1 MSGKAFGAEGD
12 ELGGPLKTVPS
23 RISDAHLAAIYAHAQ
38 AEFPR
43 ECCGYIL
50 GEGEQAELVPCVNWQ
65 DRLHTLDPELHP
77 RTSENGYQIGGKE
90 QIRLIQSL
98 DGPHPARIVYHS
110 HPRVGAYFSEEDT
123 RAAIAAGLPVDYLV
137 VDVQE
142 HAVVEAV
149 LFRQQGE
156 GYEPIARFAGTA
168 V

>member
-1 MSGKAFGAEGD
+1 MSGEPEKAFGTEGD
-12 ELGGPLKTVPS
+12 EPKGPPE
-23 RISDAHLAAIYAHAQ
+23 RISEEHLQAIYRQAR

-50 GEGEQAELVPCVNWQ
+50 GEGDAAELVQCVNWQ
-65 DRLHTLDPELHP
+65 DRLHALDPELHP

-90 QIRLIQSL
+90 QIRLIRSL

-149 LFRQQGE
+149 WFRQNGDR
-156 GYEPIARFAGTA
+156 YEPIARFAGAA

>member
-1 MSGKAFGAEGD
+1 MSGE
-12 ELGGPLKTVPS
+12 VPS
-23 RISDAHLAAIYAHAQ
+23 IADEHLAAIYGQAR

-50 GEGEQAELVPCVNWQ
+50 GEGDRAELVPCVNWQ
-65 DRLHTLDPELHP
+65 DRLHALDPELYP

-90 QIRLIQSL
+90 QIRLIDSL

-123 RAAIAAGLPVDYLV
+123 RAAIAAALPVDYLV
-137 VDVQE
+137 IDVQE

-149 LFRQQGE
+149 LFRLRGE
-156 GYEPIARFAGTA
+156 RYEPIARFPGAP